1 MRTIGSVEILLED
14 ETDTERLGRAL
25 ADVLPHRALIF
36 LSGPLGAGKT
46 TLIRALLRSIGH
58 NGPVKSPTYSL
69 VEPYEVEGQHI
80 FHLDLYRLANP
91 DELEFVGL
99 RDYLEDALCLIEW
112 PERGVGMLPQA
123 DLEVVMEY
131 ENSMRRVYL
140 NAGTSKGMSILNHLD

>member
-69 VEPYEVEGQHI
+69 V
-80 FHLDLYRLANP
+80 
-91 DELEFVGL
+91 
-99 RDYLEDALCLIEW
+99 
-112 PERGVGMLPQA
+112 
-123 DLEVVMEY
+123 
-131 ENSMRRVYL
+131 
-140 NAGTSKGMSILNHLD
+140 

>member
-1 MRTIGSVEILLED
+1 
-14 ETDTERLGRAL
+14 
-25 ADVLPHRALIF
+25 
-36 LSGPLGAGKT
+36 
-46 TLIRALLRSIGH
+46 
-58 NGPVKSPTYSL
+58 
-69 VEPYEVEGQHI
+69 
-80 FHLDLYRLANP
+80 